1 MLMAGAIDRE
11 EGIRWME
18 GMPLTAWQ
26 TVSRREIVDARP
38 WLRLMAE
45 DIQLPDG
52 QIIHDF
58 YTIDAPD
65 YVMIVALTADTNA
78 AIVERSYKH
87 GPRRVSLS
95 LPAGYI
101 EHGEDPLAAA
111 QRELLEET
119 GHIAD
124 SWQHLGTFTVDGNRG
139 CGAAHIYFARNAH
152 QTAVPDAG
160 DLEEMEIQFL
170 SMAALRE
177 ALLRGEVA
185 QLPVVAAIGMAV
197 VALGW

>member
-1 MLMAGAIDRE
+1 
-11 EGIRWME
+11 ME
-18 GMPLTAWQ
+18 GAPLADWQ

-52 QIIHDF
+52 RIVRDF

-65 YVMIVALTADTNA
+65 YVMIVALTANDNA

-87 GPRRVSLS
+87 GPRRVSLT

-101 EHGEDPLAAA
+101 EPGEKPVAAA
-111 QRELLEET
+111 RRELLEET
-119 GHIAD
+119 GHVAD

-139 CGAAHIYFARNAH
+139 CGAAHIYLARDARR
-152 QTAVPDAG
+152 TAEPDDG

-170 SMAALRE
+170 TLAALRE
-177 ALLRGEVA
+177 ALFRGDVA
-185 QLPVVAAIGMAV
+185 QLPVAAAIGMAMI
-197 VALGW
+197 ALGS

>member
-1 MLMAGAIDRE
+1 MDGA
-11 EGIRWME
+11 
-18 GMPLTAWQ
+18 PLKPWQ
-26 TVSRREIVDARP
+26 TISRREIIDARP

-52 QIIHDF
+52 RIVRDF

-65 YVMIVALTADTNA
+65 YVMIVALTAGTDA

-87 GPRRVSLS
+87 GPGRVSLT

-101 EHGEDPLAAA
+101 EPGEEPATAAR
-111 QRELLEET
+111 RELLEET
-119 GHIAD
+119 GHVAD

-139 CGAAHIYFARNAH
+139 CGAAHIYLARDAH
-152 QTAVPDAG
+152 RTAEPDDG

-170 SMAALRE
+170 ALPMLRE
-177 ALLRGEVA
+177 ALFRGDVA
-185 QLPVVAAIGMAV
+185 QLPVVAAIGMAMI
-197 VALGW
+197 ALGS

>member
-1 MLMAGAIDRE
+1 MDSD
-11 EGIRWME
+11 EGIGGWKVR
-18 GMPLTAWQ
+18 PLTAWQ
-26 TVSRREIVDARP
+26 TLSQREIVDARP

-52 QIIHDF
+52 RIVQDF

-87 GPRRVSLS
+87 GPRRVSLT

-119 GHIAD
+119 GHVAD

-139 CGAAHIYFARNAH
+139 CGAAHIYLARDAR
-152 QTAVPDAG
+152 QTAEPDAG

-177 ALLRGEVA
+177 ALF
-185 QLPVVAAIGMAV
+185 AAMSRNSPSSPRSAWRSI
-197 VALGW
+197 ALG